1 MLICLLCFASSSC
14 FSGEIEDALNRAGL
28 VETPIPTGE
37 AWLAANHH
45 LVDYVIANDAGKLAI
60 KELKMLRQP
69 QEIKLRFN
77 GKTLIGE
84 NKGEWGGSL
93 SVVSQDGTKQIL
105 IPENIVQLIQEE
117 DELFVFT
124 GLAHL
129 FSAHGA
135 IYKVVRDKED
145 VKAEKL
151 TLLPGAPQV
160 VIAER
165 NDRGY
170 FGFLI
175 VTNDGLVRF
184 TPKYLDLKVLAIDQF
199 WSGLYPTS
207 AQLVDNQLMIGMRSG
222 VAVVSTAAGIPIR
235 VKQIQYFSRN
245 AQ

>member
-1 MLICLLCFASSSC
+1 MLMGLLFFASSSC

-28 VETPIPTGE
+28 VETPTPTGD
-37 AWLAANHH
+37 AWAAANHH
-45 LVDYVIANDAGKLAI
+45 LVDYVIANDAGKPAI
-60 KELKMLRQP
+60 KEVKGLRQP
-69 QEIKLRFN
+69 REIKVAFN
-77 GKTLIGE
+77 GNTLIGE

-93 SVVSQDGTKQIL
+93 SVVNQDGTKRIL

-129 FSAHGA
+129 FSAQGA
-135 IYKVVRDKED
+135 IYKVTHDKAG
-145 VKAEKL
+145 VKAEKV

-160 VIAER
+160 VVTER

-235 VKQIQYFSRN
+235 VKQIQYFSRKG
-245 AQ
+245 Q